1 MLWIVH
7 SNVKYT
13 KLLLKCTFLIVTLWP
28 VIFNKWLW
36 IARVII
42 WLTCYDCFCL
52 TMLKAQ
58 TLSLRDSESE
68 FKKDCVTNH
77 KPAGITW
84 EQIFVNYDYLFGPF
98 ISGSLSITR
107 YRIKVCNIIIPS
119 MISIQDQI
127 TVKSF
132 RVMCKTRFTSCS
144 LCNRGRCGP
153 LSSINHTNGN
163 DYSIIYY
170 HVRVNH
176 WTSMT
181 P

>member
-84 EQIFVNYDYLFGPF
+84 EQIFVNNDYLFWSLYFWIAFDYTLSHKGLQYHYTKYDFDSGPDN
-98 ISGSLSITR
+98 
-107 YRIKVCNIIIPS
+107 CQIIPS
-119 MISIQDQI
+119 
-127 TVKSF
+127 
-132 RVMCKTRFTSCS
+132 
-144 LCNRGRCGP
+144 
-153 LSSINHTNGN
+153 
-163 DYSIIYY
+163 
-170 HVRVNH
+170 HV
-176 WTSMT
+176 
-181 P
+181 